1 VGGYGYSSR
10 VSCQDI
16 LRRYRQ
22 CMAR

>member
-1 VGGYGYSSR
+1 VRGYGYRSSG
-10 VSCQDI
+10 SCQDI